1 MVHCIGIIAAVAVYS
16 TVYTNS
22 ETWYTHN
29 HESDSEKLS
38 LKLLLGNTHHRFS
51 FYIMVAVKLYDV
63 IDILSF
69 ACYHCKFS
77 PATYYELK
85 VSESVSTWTAN

>member
-1 MVHCIGIIAAVAVYS
+1 MVHCIGIIAVAVYS

-38 LKLLLGNTHHRFS
+38 LNYCL
-51 FYIMVAVKLYDV
+51 A
-63 IDILSF
+63 IL
-69 ACYHCKFS
+69 
-77 PATYYELK
+77 TT
-85 VSESVSTWTAN
+85 VSILWFQ